1 MTAHYL
7 KATVLSLSF
16 AFAAGAAQAEDWVC
30 SGYMPSVQHPSIVN
44 LQAIADEVK
53 KLSGD
58 QVEMTCRTGGE
69 LSIAPA
75 ELTTA
80 VADGLV
86 QLGASPFITG
96 TVPITGLF
104 ALPGLFR
111 TEEDVQKGL
120 SIAEPYFGAEFA
132 KKGLVYLGT
141 YHYPRQVLFST
152 GEIDDLGD
160 IKGKKYRI
168 SSGEQAEFITRF
180 GGTPVTI
187 ATPDVPQA
195 LQMGTIDGVLTASSG
210 GARYWTE
217 TLKSN
222 YDIGTNY
229 TLAVIFMNE
238 DAFDTLGED
247 GQKSLRDF
255 VQARLQPTT
264 KVIADEN
271 VTFREQFRKDGMKIT
286 EASEA
291 DEALIV
297 STLESYWPQWAKERG
312 PEAEKLLGEI
322 RAALGR

>member
-1 MTAHYL
+1 MAAQLLNATA
-7 KATVLSLSF
+7 VSLSF
-16 AFAAGAAQAEDWVC
+16 ALLASAASAEEWVC

-44 LQAIADEVK
+44 LQAIGDEITR
-53 KLSGD
+53 LTDGD
-58 QVEMTCRTGGE
+58 ITMQCRTGGE

-96 TVPITGLF
+96 TVPLTGLF

-111 TEEDVQKGL
+111 TPEDVQKGL
-120 SIAEPYFGAEFA
+120 AIAEPYFGKEFE

-160 IKGKKYRI
+160 IAGRKYRI

-238 DAFDTLGED
+238 DAFAELGEE
-247 GQKSLRDF
+247 KARTLREY
-255 VQARLQPTT
+255 VQSRLESTT
-264 KVIADEN
+264 KIIGDEN
-271 VTFREQFRKDGMKIT
+271 VIFRDQFRKDGMKIT
-286 EASEA
+286 QATEA
-291 DEALIV
+291 DEALIIEK
-297 STLESYWPQWAKERG
+297 LADYWPKWATERG
-312 PEAEKLLGEI
+312 PDAEKLLGEV